1 MTKASKAAIFVIA
14 ASLLN
19 ILVTAILF
27 ILCLGLY
34 SLTLGKILPQTAV
47 MWAVVGSFVL
57 SLAGSFFFYKKFL
70 SFAQK
75 KYNLDEKL
83 GFTPDQSRKR

>member
-1 MTKASKAAIFVIA
+1 MTKGSKAAIFVIA

-19 ILVTAILF
+19 IAVTAACF
-27 ILCLGLY
+27 VACLGLY
-34 SLTLGKILPQTAV
+34 SLTLGRLLPPTAV
-47 MWAVVGSFVL
+47 MWAVVASFII

-83 GFTPDQSRKR
+83 GFTSDIKKKR